1 MPQYVVSK
9 IDRGPT
15 ERGPAVIMVFADS
28 EKDAK
33 KQAAKDL
40 KTTPGNLKA
49 VNFDTFDTE

>member
-49 VNFDTFDTE
+49 VNFDTFDTQ